1 MNGAGGHH
9 KEDALDLAIKVQTV
23 SPIGS
28 PVCPTIYEGFAL
40 ELP

>member
-1 MNGAGGHH
+1 MNGAGGYY
-9 KEDALDLAIKVQTV
+9 KEDALDFAIKVQTV

-28 PVCPTIYEGFAL
+28 PVCPTRYEDFAL

>member
-1 MNGAGGHH
+1 MNGAGGYR
-9 KEDALDLAIKVQTV
+9 KKGAIDLAIKVQTV

-28 PVCPTIYEGFAL
+28 SVCPTIYEDFAL

>member
-1 MNGAGGHH
+1 MNGAGGYR
-9 KEDALDLAIKVQTV
+9 KEDALDFAIKVQTV

-28 PVCPTIYEGFAL
+28 SVCPTRYEGFAL